1 MNGYFTEETLSKYV
15 ELLEE
20 RIGPSYSE
28 KSEYDFTRCMRAA
41 GSFYGTRGKCRK
53 GSEALL
59 PEEERKEN
67 VQPKRGS
74 TEST

>member
-1 MNGYFTEETLSKYV
+1 MWGSFSRDSLRSFS
-15 ELLEE
+15 ELIQAAVDEDGLM
-20 RIGPSYSE
+20 
-28 KSEYDFTRCMRAA
+28 DFTRCMRAD